1 MQLSAPGSPHLTYCT
16 NIHPG
21 ETWPEVRG
29 NLERYVVAVKN
40 RVAPDRRFG
49 VGLRLSAQAA
59 ETLADP
65 AQLAACREFLDRH
78 GLYVFTINGFP
89 HGAFHGTPVKEAVY
103 LPDWTDEARLTYTD
117 RLATILA
124 ALLPDQDGLVG
135 SISTVPGAFKPRV
148 QSERDVARIAE
159 LLIRQVATLHALYA
173 RSGKII
179 TLALEPEPCCFL
191 ETVAETVMFFEQHLF
206 ATAAVARLSQLTGL
220 ERSSAEAFLRSRL
233 GVCFDACHMAVEYED
248 PLRAVRAFQAA
259 GISIGKIQIS
269 AGLKVDFSGSRRD
282 TIHALRPFA
291 ESVYLHQVVDRR
303 DGALVRYVDLPDAL
317 KASER
322 GEYPAEWRIHFHV
335 PLFLEHLGPFVN
347 TQDDLR
353 TLLDLLKQE
362 PVSPHL
368 EVETYTW
375 EVLPEEYRREDI
387 VTAVV
392 RELQWVMQ
400 RLSSR

>member
-1 MQLSAPGSPHLTYCT
+1 
-16 NIHPG
+16 
-21 ETWPEVRG
+21 
-29 NLERYVVAVKN
+29 VVAVKH

-49 VGLRLSAQAA
+49 LGLRLSAQAA
-59 ETLADP
+59 ETLAEP

-103 LPDWTDEARLTYTD
+103 LPDWMDEARLTYTD

-135 SISTVPGAFKPRV
+135 SISTVPGAFKPSVR
-148 QSERDVARIAE
+148 SDRDVARIAE
-159 LLIRQVATLHALYA
+159 LLIRQVATLHALYE
-173 RSGKII
+173 RSGKVIA
-179 TLALEPEPCCFL
+179 LALEPEPCCYL
-191 ETVAETVMFFEQHLF
+191 ETVAETVTFFERHLF
-206 ATAAVARLSQLTGL
+206 STAAVERLSQLTGL
-220 ERSSAEAFLRSRL
+220 QRSSAEAFLRSRL

-248 PLRAVRAFQAA
+248 PIRAVRTFQAA

-269 AGLKVDFSGSRRD
+269 AGLKVAFSGSRRD

-291 ESVYLHQVVDRR
+291 ESVYLHQVVDRH
-303 DGALVRYVDLPDAL
+303 GGSLVRYIDLPDAL

-322 GEYPAEWRIHFHV
+322 EEHPAEWRIHFHV

-353 TLLDLLKQE
+353 TLLDLLKEE

-375 EVLPEEYRREDI
+375 EVLPEEFRREDI
-387 VTAVV
+387 VTAVT